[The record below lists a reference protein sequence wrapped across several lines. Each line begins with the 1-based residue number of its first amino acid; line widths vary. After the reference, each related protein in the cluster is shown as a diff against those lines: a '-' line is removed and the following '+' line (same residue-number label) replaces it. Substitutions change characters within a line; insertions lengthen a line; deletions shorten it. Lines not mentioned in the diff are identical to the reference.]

1 MGPMASNTSLRHM
14 WQTRP
19 RRIPKDQGGKAVFG
33 GVCTGFGARYGHD
46 PVAVRIAFVIT
57 GLIFGGGIFA
67 YLLCWLL
74 IPRIGETASPGRAI
88 MVPKN
93 TLTPAERKDRRTAWW
108 LILGLI
114 IFVPTAHEAGDSRI
128 TLGGF
133 VVFLLLWFVAYAS
146 HPEPPQSL
154 DDDLVWRNNQTRR

>member
-1 MGPMASNTSLRHM
+1 M
-14 WQTRP
+14 WHTRP
-19 RRIPKDQGGKAVFG
+19 RRIPKGEGGKAVFG

-46 PVAVRIAFVIT
+46 PVEWRIAFVL
-57 GLIFGGGIFA
+57 GGFIFGGGVFA

-74 IPRIGETASPGRAI
+74 MPRLGETASPGRAI

-93 TLTPAERKDRRTAWW
+93 TLTRAERKDRGTAWW

-114 IFVPTAHEAGDSRI
+114 IFVPTAHEAGDTRI
-128 TLGGF
+128 TFGGF
-133 VVFLLLWFVAYAS
+133 VMFLFIWFVAYAS

-154 DDDLVWRNNQTRR
+154 DDDLVWRNKKSPR